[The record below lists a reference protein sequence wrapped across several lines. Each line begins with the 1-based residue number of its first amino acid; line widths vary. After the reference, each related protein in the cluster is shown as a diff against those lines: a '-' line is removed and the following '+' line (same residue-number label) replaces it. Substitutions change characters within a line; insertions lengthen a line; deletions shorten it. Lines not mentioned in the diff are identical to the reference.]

1 MNCGQLT
8 CIEIRASD
16 VLLDGAGHLVDGKGF
31 EGSIGITV
39 NAPDGARNV
48 TVRNVRARE
57 WDYGVYLR
65 GVVNSSVD
73 SSALQDNLFGA
84 VLYRN
89 ATGNTVRGCNVTGN
103 GYGLVL
109 SDGAAGCVVSENR
122 IVGNEC
128 GLYLDSSDGVTV
140 SRNVIAASTDS
151 GIQFQLSGS
160 GTFYDNRFANA
171 LNVAVAG
178 EPVEANAWSVT
189 PRSGP
194 NIVGG
199 PSIGGNFWGRPDG
212 AGFSEVTADRDGD
225 GFSDAPLTVAPQN
238 VDDHPL
244 APSVGLVP
252 TPEATRPSSL
262 RQSRQRRRRP
272 SCRPPQRHPPRT
284 SPKRRYPSSR
294 GGPGIPAIPTA
305 TGGTRMSTATA
316 GRISPTSCS
325 SSSG

>member
-1 MNCGQLT
+1 MGT
-8 CIEIRASD
+8 ERHRSGTA
-16 VLLDGAGHLVDGKGF
+16 
-31 EGSIGITV
+31 
-39 NAPDGARNV
+39 
-48 TVRNVRARE
+48 RARE

-128 GLYLDSSDGVTV
+128 GLGLDDSDGVTV

-151 GIQFQLSGS
+151 GIHSRSPGAARSTTTASL
-160 GTFYDNRFANA
+160 
-171 LNVAVAG
+171 
-178 EPVEANAWSVT
+178 T
-189 PRSGP
+189 PSTWPSPASPSRRTPGRSRP
-194 NIVGG
+194 AAART
-199 PSIGGNFWGRPDG
+199 SWAAHWIGGNFWGRPDG

-244 APSVGLVP
+244 APSVGFVP
-252 TPEATRPSSL
+252 TPEATPTFEPPTIETTPPTPFLPTPTATPS
-262 RQSRQRRRRP
+262 P
-272 SCRPPQRHPPRT
+272 NVTETPI
-284 SPKRRYPSSR
+284 PSSR
-294 GGPGIPAIPTA
+294 GDRESRRSRRRREVEDVNGNGRPDFADVVLLFE
-305 TGGTRMSTATA
+305 RMTWIAENA
-316 GRISPTSCS
+316 PVAAFDYNNNGRIDFADVIALFWKL
-325 SSSG
+325 